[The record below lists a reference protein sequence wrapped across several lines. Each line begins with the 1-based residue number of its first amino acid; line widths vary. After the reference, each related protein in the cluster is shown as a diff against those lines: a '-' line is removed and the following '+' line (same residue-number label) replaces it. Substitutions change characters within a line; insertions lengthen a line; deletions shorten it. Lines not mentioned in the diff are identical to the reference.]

1 MRQSLFYLGHF
12 ALVFL
17 SFSFN
22 AFEECK
28 EHSEDYQINED
39 GVSSQVW

>member
-1 MRQSLFYLGHF
+1 MDLRHF
-12 ALVFL
+12 PLVFFL

-22 AFEECK
+22 AIEECK